1 MSDWWLFET
10 CWLFNVLL
18 SPIRQPGGKKLYY
31 PRRRAPKKQMV
42 SWNEL
47 DSMVNACMED
57 VGDEDEA

>member
-1 MSDWWLFET
+1 MRF
-10 CWLFNVLL
+10 L